1 MGTPDAFGDRLCGH
15 SVLGRWLDRLAYQ
28 QLDTKLRILL
38 LDREAPENFGWWH
51 ELTSPNLGDER
62 ARLDLFY
69 TLHPRQLPDLSDLEE
84 RRGLMP
90 AAFEA
95 ASALRPPPTALPGVP
110 AAGADA
116 HFDARLADHQFGNPL
131 NLVMAGVIAR
141 DRGPRAALA
150 LRRIDAARRLGGRE
164 LDRLA
169 ALAESRGLNGDT
181 MRYIVAF
188 NGMAGGLSL
197 DRLRQTLADELAAS
211 QRMANLDVLVPVL
224 EQELPSRRE
233 AGVAVQQPRL
243 GTLQPDLI
251 GEAVIIEAFTGQPSK
266 EAEAP
271 SAIRRAFVLG
281 PEMAA
286 QALVRRVQDFGY
298 AVEDKSA
305 KETEKKTGQLVMTWL
320 VILGREIESP
330 VQLVPL
336 VEALPIETTVLRET
350 AVELTGRLAAYFR
363 QEAKRSN
370 DPAALAH
377 AAGWSNSLSG

>member
-1 MGTPDAFGDRLCGH
+1 
-15 SVLGRWLDRLAYQ
+15 
-28 QLDTKLRILL
+28 
-38 LDREAPENFGWWH
+38 
-51 ELTSPNLGDER
+51 
-62 ARLDLFY
+62 
-69 TLHPRQLPDLSDLEE
+69 
-84 RRGLMP
+84 MP

-131 NLVMAGVIAR
+131 NLVMAGLIAR

-224 EQELPSRRE
+224 EQELPSRRG

-243 GTLQPDLI
+243 G
-251 GEAVIIEAFTGQPSK
+251 
-266 EAEAP
+266 
-271 SAIRRAFVLG
+271 
-281 PEMAA
+281 
-286 QALVRRVQDFGY
+286 
-298 AVEDKSA
+298 
-305 KETEKKTGQLVMTWL
+305 
-320 VILGREIESP
+320 
-330 VQLVPL
+330 
-336 VEALPIETTVLRET
+336 
-350 AVELTGRLAAYFR
+350 
-363 QEAKRSN
+363 RS
-370 DPAALAH
+370 
-377 AAGWSNSLSG
+377 SRI